1 MLSTT
6 KLHICHQIFESVY
19 KTVLILSDLVGRLGH
34 EPQLLD
40 LNQASFHK
48 WLKIVTHDIG
58 VQRKQNKPSSF
69 KFMWRNLQGSIQQ
82 IRVHNYDMK
91 LKETASTEY
100 RTIRRSLGSYT
111 GGIHNGKQQ
120 QQQLQLQLQGQAGQG
135 VLRSSNW
142 ERITTMQWRNKF
154 CAEEWNGI

>member
-1 MLSTT
+1 
-6 KLHICHQIFESVY
+6 
-19 KTVLILSDLVGRLGH
+19 
-34 EPQLLD
+34 
-40 LNQASFHK
+40 
-48 WLKIVTHDIG
+48 
-58 VQRKQNKPSSF
+58 
-69 KFMWRNLQGSIQQ
+69 
-82 IRVHNYDMK
+82 MK